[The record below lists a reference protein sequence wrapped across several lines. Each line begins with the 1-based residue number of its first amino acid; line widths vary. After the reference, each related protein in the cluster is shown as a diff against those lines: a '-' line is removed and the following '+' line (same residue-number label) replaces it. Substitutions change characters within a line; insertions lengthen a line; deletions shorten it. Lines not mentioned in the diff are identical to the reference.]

1 MSGRL
6 ETLRTELLTDPLSR
20 GYSTMTDQQAAD
32 SLNTVDR
39 PAPDMETI
47 SNTDLYEA
55 IDRSEYNPLTENEK
69 DRLRIL
75 LGLETIRV
83 ASGDQGR
90 AEILALFGAGTTTRA
105 NLIALATGQL
115 QSRAT
120 ELGLPTVRVG
130 HVEDARR

>member
-1 MSGRL
+1 
-6 ETLRTELLTDPLSR
+6 
-20 GYSTMTDQQAAD
+20 
-32 SLNTVDR
+32 
-39 PAPDMETI
+39 
-47 SNTDLYEA
+47 LYEA